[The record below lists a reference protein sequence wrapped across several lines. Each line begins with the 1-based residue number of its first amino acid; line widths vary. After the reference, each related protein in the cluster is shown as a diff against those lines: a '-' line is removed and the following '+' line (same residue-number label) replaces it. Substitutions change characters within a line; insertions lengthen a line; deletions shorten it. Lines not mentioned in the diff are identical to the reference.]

1 MTRCDKQIEPWRYFL
16 IFADEV
22 LVGVGGVSTVAA
34 ELKGMY
40 AYILIR
46 KTTAD
51 IAIIIF
57 NISGVAF
64 FEPQLGHFL
73 ALLLTWCPQC

>member
-1 MTRCDKQIEPWRYFL
+1 M
-16 IFADEV
+16 
-22 LVGVGGVSTVAA
+22 GVGGVSTVAV

-51 IAIIIF
+51 IAIIIL
-57 NISGVAF
+57 NMSGIVF

-73 ALLLTWCPQC
+73 DLLLTWCPQC